1 MIDERDDGR
10 VLVEITQIVRKL
22 SSDRIHYESSM
33 GRPERR
39 RCIDLA
45 IEWLLYDIVQQ
56 NSYSIHIYVSIYI
69 FIYLFPVETHV
80 NLHADIPAS

>member
-45 IEWLLYDIVQQ
+45 IEWLLHDM
-56 NSYSIHIYVSIYI
+56 I
-69 FIYLFPVETHV
+69 FLPLNVGLHWYLAVVKWTD
-80 NLHADIPAS
+80 LIGGQT